1 MESRPQNP
9 EFRKSWNVHPW
20 TIHTFLDFEPTTPLF
35 WLTNCLQYAFDA
47 NPYSYFSHVVMLSL
61 LENQR
66 KKLTIHAQ
74 IQEFSSGGGVQV
86 SLTKKKAL
94 TTYFFFLVLSLLY

>member
-20 TIHTFLDFEPTTPLF
+20 TIHTFLDFEPTTSLF
-35 WLTNCLQYAFDA
+35 SLTNCLQYAFDA
-47 NPYSYFSHVVMLSL
+47 NPYSFFSYVVMLSL

-74 IQEFSSGGGVQV
+74 LQEFSSGGGGVVQV
-86 SLTKKKAL
+86 SLTKKK
-94 TTYFFFLVLSLLY
+94 V